1 MSQNN
6 KKFVFYFLILLFPVF
21 LLFTRSE
28 IFAPVESQIVDR
40 SVGLI
45 RFISSPFWEIKKI
58 LYYHKIFEEYKRLRK
73 EDDLLKARLIG
84 LEEVIR
90 ENSRL
95 QQLLDFKR
103 RLVYSSVAA
112 NVIGRDP
119 SNWNSS
125 MIIDKGKQ
133 DGIAIGMPLV
143 NSTGVVGKIA
153 EVNEHTSKVI
163 LVNDPN
169 FNVPA
174 LVQRPREIGL
184 IEGTLQGICRMR
196 YLSAKAAIE
205 VGDKVI
211 TSGLSSSFPEGVL
224 IGEVIGVQYNLNN
237 STLECMVQ
245 PAITLSQIEEVLV
258 IQK

>member
-1 MSQNN
+1 MSRNN
-6 KKFVFYFLILLFPVF
+6 KKFVLYSLIFLLPLF

-28 IFAPVESQIVDR
+28 IFAPLKSQIVDQ
-40 SVGLI
+40 SAGFI

-58 LYYHKIFEEYKRLRK
+58 LYYHRIFEEYKKLKK
-73 EDDLLKARLIG
+73 ETDILKARLIG

-103 RLVYSSVAA
+103 RLVYSSIGA

-125 MIIDKGKQ
+125 MIIDKGKK
-133 DGIAIGMPLV
+133 DGIAVGMPVV
-143 NSTGVVGKIA
+143 NPTGVVGKIA
-153 EVNEHTSKVI
+153 EVSDRTSKVI

-169 FNVPA
+169 FSVPA
-174 LVQRPREIGL
+174 LVQRPRETGL
-184 IEGTLQGICRMR
+184 LEGTLQGICRMR
-196 YLSAKAAIE
+196 YLSANAAIE
-205 VGDKVI
+205 KGDKVI

-224 IGEVIGVQYNLNN
+224 IGEVAGVQYNPNT